1 MALRSEGEYPQVY
14 RVETGLWSLDRAY
27 SGIGRDGKTVVGFPM
42 TIHEIFGMKG
52 VGKST
57 ISTSLAGIIAQHF
70 NKNIVYAP
78 IEHIDRDLL
87 ENTLESVGF
96 DGLVSILGGRDM
108 VKKFLPT
115 LKMGK
120 EEIVGDEI
128 IGDCFVEALRRD
140 EYVFGIFDSLS
151 AVSPIEEAESSSAD
165 KNMGRRARLAGV
177 WVRQILHASRS
188 RDEGLCPAVIFITH
202 VTTPMGGGTPTNTGT
217 VTSGGEAKKNLAKAR
232 TKLRKLPEPTMTDQ
246 DENAFVV
253 EGTVEQFNFGKDKRK
268 FYLVVL
274 GGKGIHRGLTA
285 MYDCK
290 MAGLC
295 TFGSSITLGGQK
307 FGRMS
312 SIIEKAHAGD
322 DAFFQ
327 PFIDALKNPS
337 SVSKAK
343 SNEDEIPEIYD
354 DEEAA

>member
-14 RVETGLWSLDRAY
+14 RIETGLYSLDRAY
-27 SGIGRDGKTVVGFPM
+27 SGVGRDGKVALGWPM

-57 ISTSLAGIIAQHF
+57 ISTSLAGIVAEHF
-70 NKNIVYAP
+70 KKDIIYAP

-96 DGLVSILGGRDM
+96 DGLVSILGGKDM

-188 RDEGLCPAVIFITH
+188 REEGLCPSVIFITH

-232 TKLRKLPEPTMTDQ
+232 TKLRKLPEPTMNDQ
-246 DENAFVV
+246 DQNAFVV

-290 MAGLC
+290 MSGLC
-295 TFGSSITLGGQK
+295 TFGASITLGGQK
-307 FGRMS
+307 FGRMA
-312 SIIEKAHAGD
+312 SIIAEAHSGND
-322 DAFFQ
+322 KFFE
-327 PFIDALKNPS
+327 PFIQALANPS
-337 SVSKAK
+337 SVSKGAVA
-343 SNEDEIPEIYD
+343 D
-354 DEEAA
+354 DEWIEELPE